1 MKINDLNAKLKRFVI
16 LFFMSVL
23 WLPNSQIMAQENID
37 KEPKS
42 KSFIGGLIQDKKIS
56 IKVDYF
62 GELGLHPGGSLGIDY
77 TISTKK
83 WVTIHWDTEIGG
95 YWHRWNHSALFTK
108 TSIGARFPIWSL
120 FVDIN
125 LGAGYMHSFLA
136 GDVYQ
141 RAAGGGIEKA
151 PNTGRP
157 HFMPTCS
164 LLLGWDGT
172 RKSDLPWK
180 IHLGIEAY
188 YQSGFNHIFLPHV
201 AAKVGVSYLLKNK

>member
-1 MKINDLNAKLKRFVI
+1 
-16 LFFMSVL
+16 
-23 WLPNSQIMAQENID
+23 
-37 KEPKS
+37 
-42 KSFIGGLIQDKKIS
+42 
-56 IKVDYF
+56 
-62 GELGLHPGGSLGIDY
+62 
-77 TISTKK
+77 
-83 WVTIHWDTEIGG
+83 VTIHWDTEIGG

-141 RAAGGGIEKA
+141 RTADGGIEKA

-157 HFMPTCS
+157 HFMPTGS

-172 RKSDLPWK
+172 RNNKSPLK
-180 IHLGIEAY
+180 IYAGIEAY